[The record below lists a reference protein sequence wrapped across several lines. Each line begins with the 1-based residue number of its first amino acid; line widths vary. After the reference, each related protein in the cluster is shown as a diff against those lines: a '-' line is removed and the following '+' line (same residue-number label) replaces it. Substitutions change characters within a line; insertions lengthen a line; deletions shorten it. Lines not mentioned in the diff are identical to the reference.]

1 MLTLNTIRDNPG
13 ARKKP
18 KVVGRGLGC
27 GKGKT
32 SGRGGKGQT
41 ARSGVAINGFEGGQ
55 TPIYRRLP
63 KRGFKNIHAT
73 KRFELTFEK
82 LNRIVESINLEQGQV
97 IDRAFLVKAGFV
109 NANFKEISL
118 IATGEPTVK
127 VSLVVNRA
135 SKNAK
140 IIAEKAGL
148 NVTFVTST
156 KE

>member
-18 KVVGRGLGC
+18 KLIGRGLGS

-82 LNRIVESINLEQGQV
+82 LNRIVAASNLDNGQV
-97 IDRAFLVKAGFV
+97 IDRDFLVKAGFV
-109 NANFKEISL
+109 HPSFKEISL

-127 VSLVVNRA
+127 VSVAVDRA
-135 SKNAK
+135 SKGAQDV
-140 IIAEKAGL
+140 AQKAGI
-148 NVTFVTST
+148 NVAIVT
-156 KE
+156 K